1 MSGHNK
7 WSTIKHKKGAADA
20 KRGKVFSR
28 LAKEI
33 TLAARDGGGDVEMNP
48 RLRSAVSA
56 GKAVNM
62 PNDNIDRAIKKGT
75 GELAGGTLDELNYE
89 GYAPGGVAVIVQA
102 LSDNRNRTAAE
113 VRNIFNKYNCNMANS
128 GAVSWMFQRRARFL
142 IEGEAA
148 NEEALFELLLGNDVD
163 VEEINVEDGVAEIIG
178 TPEAFGDIVAALEGE
193 GIEVSESS
201 VTMIPET
208 TTEVTD
214 AGTARSVLKFIDVL
228 EDDDDVQS
236 VVSNLE
242 ISDELMEELANED

>member
-163 VEEINVEDGVAEIIG
+163 VEEINVEDDVAEIIG

-242 ISDELMEELANED
+242 MSDELMEELANED

>member
-62 PNDNIDRAIKKGT
+62 PNDNIDRAVKKGT

-113 VRNIFNKYNCNMANS
+113 VRNIFNKYNCNMASS

-208 TTEVTD
+208 TTEITD
-214 AGTARSVLKFIDVL
+214 TGTARSVLKFIDVL

>member
-1 MSGHNK
+1 
-7 WSTIKHKKGAADA
+7 
-20 KRGKVFSR
+20 
-28 LAKEI
+28 
-33 TLAARDGGGDVEMNP
+33 
-48 RLRSAVSA
+48 
-56 GKAVNM
+56 
-62 PNDNIDRAIKKGT
+62 
-75 GELAGGTLDELNYE
+75 
-89 GYAPGGVAVIVQA
+89 VIVQA

-163 VEEINVEDGVAEIIG
+163 VEEINVEDDVAEIIG

>member
-20 KRGKVFSR
+20 NRGKVFSR

-62 PNDNIDRAIKKGT
+62 PNDNIDRAVKKGT

-242 ISDELMEELANED
+242 MSDELMEELANED

>member
-20 KRGKVFSR
+20 KRGKIFSR

-56 GKAVNM
+56 GKAANM

-75 GELAGGTLDELNYE
+75 GELGGGTLDELNYE

-113 VRNIFNKYNCNMANS
+113 VRNIFNKYNCNMANT
-128 GAVSWMFQRRARFL
+128 GAVSWMFQRRTRFL

-178 TPEAFGDIVAALEGE
+178 TPEAFGDIIAALEAE

-208 TTEVTD
+208 TTEVTE

-242 ISDELMEELANED
+242 ISDELMEKLANED